1 MNKVDLSISENS
13 QYKNIQNME
22 KVLRAKEHVVGS

>member
-22 KVLRAKEHVVGS
+22 KVLRAKEQEVGK